1 MSGAPIPP
9 YKPQVFSS
17 PYGPKLPPKQKQQY
31 VDEDGRKIAAPLRQS
46 QEVLSSPPLQCSAK
60 THFKSITYLDKF
72 LQEGSAVDIYVY
84 NKDQII
90 SATEYVK
97 ASKQYFPEGDVRILV
112 SDAKVQTG
120 DIVNERKVIRYHF

>member
-17 PYGPKLPPKQKQQY
+17 SYGPKLPPNQKQQY
-31 VDEDGRKIAAPLRQS
+31 VDEEGRKIAAPRKEP
-46 QEVLSSPPLQCSAK
+46 QEVTSPPPLQCGAK
-60 THFKSITYLDKF
+60 TRFKPITYLDEF
-72 LQEGSAVDIYVY
+72 LQEGHAVDIYVY
-84 NKDQII
+84 NKNQII
-90 SATEYVK
+90 PATEYVK

-120 DIVNERKVIRYHF
+120 DIVNER